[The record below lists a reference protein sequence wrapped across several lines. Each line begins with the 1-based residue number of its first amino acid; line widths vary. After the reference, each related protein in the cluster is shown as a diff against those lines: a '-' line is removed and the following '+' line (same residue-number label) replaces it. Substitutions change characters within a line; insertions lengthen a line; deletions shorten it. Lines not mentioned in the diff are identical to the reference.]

1 MLKHKDSIRK
11 VFHSLLCHTV
21 PFLLLCIHHASQ
33 KTFSVKV
40 ECVHVFL
47 LPSTAGEVEVTATTL
62 NIVEGNMD
70 MFCVELTA
78 TAGSPNI
85 LAKSLTVTFST
96 VESGKAGI
104 IYRIFEF

>member
-11 VFHSLLCHTV
+11 FFHSLLCHTV
-21 PFLLLCIHHASQ
+21 TFFLLCIHHASP
-33 KTFSVKV
+33 KRFSVKV

-47 LPSTAGEVEVTATTL
+47 LPSTAGEVQVTDTTL
-62 NIVEGNMD
+62 SIVEGNMA

-78 TAGSPNI
+78 TDGSPDM
-85 LAKSLTVTFST
+85 LANSLTVTFST

-104 IYRIFEF
+104 YRIFEF